1 MSNERK
7 KWSVKDSDYA
17 WDSSLAG
24 MSNEDIA
31 AHVGRTP
38 VAVGVRLSNM
48 KIRYG
53 FAKSTTGKAGPGK
66 KAKPVNVSSDKQPTL
81 RGMFFV
87 SLAGA
92 AIGVIGAKVFFSF
105 AI

>member
-17 WDSSLAG
+17 WDNSLAG

-38 VAVGVRLSNM
+38 VAVGVRLSNI

-53 FAKSTTGKAGPGK
+53 FAKSTINTAGTKTGRVPNS
-66 KAKPVNVSSDKQPTL
+66 VESDKHPTL

-92 AIGVIGAKVFFSF
+92 VIGVIGAKLFLDFV
-105 AI
+105 I

>member
-38 VAVGVRLSNM
+38 VAVAVRLSNI
-48 KIRYG
+48 KLRYG
-53 FAKSTTGKAGPGK
+53 YAKSTTGKAGPGK
-66 KAKPVNVSSDKQPTL
+66 KAKPVTVESDKHPTL
-81 RGMFFV
+81 KGMFLV

-92 AIGVIGAKVFFSF
+92 AIGVIGAKVFLDFVL
-105 AI
+105 